1 MRLGAKTGERAIEE
15 IATGAGVPRELS
27 ATYPT
32 EWGFVVGRIGR
43 TRRREESR
51 HYSTRDRDPSSL
63 SCHRQCPPASQPLT
77 STTRHNVYPLS
88 LRTTTRIALGT
99 VSSFRFPSSRPVS
112 RFTYSRPPTS
122 CSCLATIYKECT
134 LGIPIGIYNSGIL
147 LQNDSTTD
155 QAPVHAHAAI
165 GRTRVIL
172 PQCPKNLVSP
182 PFNGSGIEEL
192 RDAVIKGRI

>member
-122 CSCLATIYKECT
+122 CSCLAI
-134 LGIPIGIYNSGIL
+134 